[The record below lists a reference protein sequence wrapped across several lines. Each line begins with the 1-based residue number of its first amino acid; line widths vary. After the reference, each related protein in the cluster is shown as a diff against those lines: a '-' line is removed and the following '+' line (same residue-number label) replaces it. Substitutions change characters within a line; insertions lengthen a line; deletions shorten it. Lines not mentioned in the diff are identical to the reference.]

1 MINVVNGICMDCGHR
16 HRGIAQC
23 SFCDC
28 VWEITQEKINI
39 MIQKIIYPQTNQ
51 KHLEAIVHQLDLIM
65 IL

>member
-28 VWEITQEKINI
+28 VWETVKLVEENMIKKIWN
-39 MIQKIIYPQTNQ
+39 KIKIFCRRLVFWTR
-51 KHLEAIVHQLDLIM
+51 
-65 IL
+65 

>member
-28 VWEITQEKINI
+28 VWETIKIVEEN
-39 MIQKIIYPQTNQ
+39 MIKKIWNKIKNFCRR
-51 KHLEAIVHQLDLIM
+51 LIFWTR
-65 IL
+65 

>member
-28 VWEITQEKINI
+28 VWETIKIVEDS
-39 MIQKIIYPQTNQ
+39 MIKKIWKKI
-51 KHLEAIVHQLDLIM
+51 KEFSKRLIFWTR
-65 IL
+65 